1 VRAEA
6 VLRAVAASGGSMCAV
21 DEDEILPGQE
31 ALARLG
37 FEVEPTSAI
46 VWSTLCQVLPDLPD
60 PVVVILTGAG
70 WKYG

>member
-1 VRAEA
+1 
-6 VLRAVAASGGSMCAV
+6 MCAV
-21 DEDEILPGQE
+21 DEDEILPGRE

-46 VWSTLCQVLPDLPD
+46 VWSALRQVIHELPD